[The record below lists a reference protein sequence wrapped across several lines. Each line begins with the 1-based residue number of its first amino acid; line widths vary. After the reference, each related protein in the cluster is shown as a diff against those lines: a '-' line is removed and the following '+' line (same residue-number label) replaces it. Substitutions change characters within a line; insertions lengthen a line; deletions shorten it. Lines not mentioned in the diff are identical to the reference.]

1 MTQLD
6 TAIQN
11 RKDEIFQRIKM
22 TGQIND
28 QDWNFIKWHF
38 ENFTIPM
45 FTRKKREAEL
55 KKMSEKELDHIIE
68 HYQDYRI
75 PMFVRKNR

>member
-1 MTQLD
+1 MTQKD

-11 RKDEIFQRIKM
+11 KKDEIFQRIKM

-38 ENFTIPM
+38 ENF
-45 FTRKKREAEL
+45 
-55 KKMSEKELDHIIE
+55 
-68 HYQDYRI
+68 QI
-75 PMFVRKNR
+75 PMFVRRKKR